1 VLPGGSGNTPR
12 SQSKSQRV
20 FLSYDVDLKQW
31 NYGAVEKNDIAKSSA
46 AQEPRQNRTARLRSA
61 GLISLLLHL
70 VRYHQRQIL
79 LHTAV
84 TVFFNLVVAAS
95 ILMVMLRIGIV
106 QASIFPA
113 EWPVLSS
120 LSLSFFTVLFAS
132 LAVIGQLSLLSIE
145 SRTIVVADERVARG
159 FLDGHLT
166 APPDTN
172 IPRATS
178 YFGRFSR
185 VIVIGCSSL
194 ILLLAVCIAAL
205 VFMPAT
211 LINGILIFIGSA
223 LILIA
228 MVPSTLGKQM
238 KRSMAALL
246 RLAPAISAWKFGKSD
261 LSESSIKEYYG
272 AYYRRILLSSVF
284 SLAKYALLL
293 LASGLLVMVL
303 SDAKA
308 LTDSKLPSAFALL
321 QLCGYC
327 AVRVG
332 NAVTQSMA
340 FLHVVHP
347 FLAHDQ
353 ERFTNWVINTRSK

>member
-1 VLPGGSGNTPR
+1 MEQN
-12 SQSKSQRV
+12 
-20 FLSYDVDLKQW
+20 
-31 NYGAVEKNDIAKSSA
+31 EIAKSSA

-61 GLISLLLHL
+61 ALISLLLHL
-70 VRYHQRQIL
+70 VRYHQRRIL
-79 LHTAV
+79 LHAAV

-113 EWPVLSS
+113 EWPVISS
-120 LSLSFFTVLFAS
+120 LSLSFFAVLFAS
-132 LAVIGQLSLLSIE
+132 LAVIGQLGLLSIE
-145 SRTIVVADERVARG
+145 SRTVVVEDERVARG
-159 FLDGHLT
+159 VLYGHL
-166 APPDTN
+166 ALPPDIN

-178 YFGRFSR
+178 YFGRLSR

-194 ILLLAVCIAAL
+194 TLLLAVCIATL
-205 VFMPAT
+205 VFMPEP
-211 LINGILIFIGSA
+211 LITGILIFMGSA
-223 LILIA
+223 LILLA
-228 MVPSTLGKQM
+228 TVPSTLGKQM

-246 RLAPAISAWKFGKSD
+246 HLAPAISAWKLGKSD
-261 LSESSIKEYYG
+261 LPESSIKEYYG
-272 AYYRRILLSSVF
+272 AYYRRLLLSSVF
-284 SLAKYALLL
+284 SLAKYVLLL
-293 LASGLLVMVL
+293 LACSLLVMVF

-308 LTDSKLPSAFALL
+308 LTDSKLPFAFALL

-353 ERFTNWVINTRSK
+353 ERFANWLIETRSK